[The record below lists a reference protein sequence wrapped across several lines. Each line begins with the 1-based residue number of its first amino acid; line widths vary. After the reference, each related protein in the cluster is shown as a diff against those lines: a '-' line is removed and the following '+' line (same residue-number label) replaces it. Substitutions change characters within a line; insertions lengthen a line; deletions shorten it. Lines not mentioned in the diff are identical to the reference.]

1 MSKNNIYELKESD
14 MGILVDST
22 ANNKLDYKNE
32 KVIPNNHDKK
42 TMALLKDLL
51 DRKGW
56 NQRQLAKEL
65 HKDTTTINR
74 WAKNSRDIKWDQAED
89 IAKVI
94 GCHPI
99 EVYTPKK
106 EVPLKYYFTESFKV
120 QKIDKEDQQ
129 LIQIPYEYYHKNIK
143 AIQSNIPGSFIDGEI
158 MLFDIPKIKKF
169 SSLAISKLCYCEPS
183 KDYKKRFK
191 NISDVVGVLT
201 SNADF
206 TLSVINPLNRQ
217 PVLNNITPKDLDLAT
232 PVKVKYNP
240 LLINQLINT

>member
-94 GCHPI
+94 GCHPM

>member
-14 MGILVDST
+14 MKVLVDKSADT
-22 ANNKLDYKNE
+22 KLNKIDE
-32 KVIPNNHDKK
+32 PTNHDKK

-56 NQRQLAKEL
+56 NQRKLAQEL

-74 WAKNSRDIKWDQAED
+74 WAKNSRDIKWDQAEQ
-89 IAKVI
+89 IAAAI

-106 EVPLKYYFTESFKV
+106 EVVLKYYFTESLKV

-129 LIQIPYEYYHKNIK
+129 LIQIPYEYYHKNVK
-143 AIQSNIPGSFIDGEI
+143 AVQSNIPGSFVDGEI
-158 MLFDIPKIKKF
+158 MLFDVPKIKKF
-169 SSLAISKLCYCEPS
+169 SSLAIGKLCYCEPS
-183 KDYKKRFK
+183 KEYKKRFK

-201 SNADF
+201 SNADY
-206 TLSVINPLNRQ
+206 TLSIINPLTRQ
-217 PVLNNITPKDLDLAT
+217 PVINNITPKDLALAT

-240 LLINQLINT
+240 LLLNQLINT